1 MLYLMINSAHG
12 FGLPMIA
19 ETSMLSLWVGLVLI
33 LAIEMNAIFGS
44 MNKMI
49 ASVKAVIHSGIVL
62 TVIFGALVHY
72 L

>member
-1 MLYLMINSAHG
+1 MLYLMVNSAHG

-19 ETSMLSLWVGLVLI
+19 ETSMLGLWVGLALI
-33 LAIEMNAIFGS
+33 LAIELNALFGS

-62 TVIFGALVHY
+62 TIIFGALVNY